1 MSDGSDPDQ
10 DNTPT
15 NGTSKVHAGASPTPA
30 ALFTLLWDALVDLL
44 GTASTAALL
53 RRATHRASRVSP
65 ELAEVQVVREGL
77 DYRYALPSAWYVR
90 SAADR
95 ALRRLVAELLPVL
108 AELTG
113 PVAERHLAQVR
124 ALREGGI
131 VPVPEERR

>member
-1 MSDGSDPDQ
+1 MGDESDPDK
-10 DNTPT
+10 TPT
-15 NGTSKVHAGASPTPA
+15 NGAAKVHAGASPSPA

-53 RRATHRASRVSP
+53 RRAAHRANRVGP
-65 ELAEVQVVREGL
+65 ELGEVQVVREGL
-77 DYRYALPSAWYVR
+77 EYRYTLPSAWYVPG

-113 PVAERHLAQVR
+113 PVAERHLARVR

-131 VPVPEERR
+131 VPAPEERN